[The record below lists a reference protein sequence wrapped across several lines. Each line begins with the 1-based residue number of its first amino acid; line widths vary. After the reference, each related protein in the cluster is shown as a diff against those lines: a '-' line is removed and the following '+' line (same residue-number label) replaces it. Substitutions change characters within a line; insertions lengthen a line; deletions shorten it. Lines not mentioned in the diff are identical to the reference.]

1 MTIHKPVEKEM
12 LDKAKMRLHMG
23 VVLIMASGMWKG
35 RKQEGV
41 SRAPLIKR
49 QRVKMENIF
58 YELGPRNSRR
68 AYRMSIKSFWKLCDL
83 LKKGYILTSMQGMQ
97 RLRRMVPLT

>member
-12 LDKAKMRLHMG
+12 LDKAIMRLHMG

-97 RLRRMVPLT
+97 RLRRMVPST